1 MKSSVEN
8 LDPTKVKLTV
18 EVPFEEFK
26 PAIDAAAK
34 EIGKQVNI
42 PGFRRGHIPARVI
55 EAQFG
60 LRRRGRREFASS
72 HVPSGGRCHRR
83 SRGERLH

>member
-55 EAQFG
+55 EAQCG
-60 LRRRGRREFASS
+60 RGVIVEEAVNSS
-72 HVPSGGRCHRR
+72 LDR
-83 SRGERLH
+83 